1 MARFMAWH
9 VDYFKAVPSEQGRSP
24 IVEKSESLE
33 TGDALLVFIS
43 FEKQDTQ
50 SESRILDRTYNEI
63 SSLATQLKVETIVL
77 NPFAHLFGE
86 LAAPADAVRMLD
98 ELYEMLKK
106 RGYDTYRLSFG
117 MFYEIE
123 LKAKGH
129 RLSRVS
135 RIIA

>member
-9 VDYFKAVPSEQGRSP
+9 VDYFKAVPSEQGRSQ
-24 IVEKSESLE
+24 VYEKGESID

-43 FEKQDTQ
+43 FEKNDVE
-50 SESRILDRTYNEI
+50 SESRILDRTYNELA
-63 SSLATQLKVETIVL
+63 SLAAQLKVSTVVL

-86 LAAPADAVRMLD
+86 LAQPQDAMEMLD
-98 ELYEMLKK
+98 KLYEMFKD
-106 RGYDTYRLSFG
+106 RGFDARKLSFG
-117 MFYEIE
+117 LFYEIE

-135 RIIA
+135 RIVT